1 MLHIGK
7 ESTHSVEEILDK
19 AIKHFGPQGVGLE
32 IEQQTTGAVQ
42 LVGAGGHVLV
52 QAAPL
57 LPDGAEVDIQ
67 TQEFEYDARQFLH
80 KI

>member
-7 ESTHSVEEILDK
+7 ESTYSVEEVLER
-19 AIKHFGPQGVGLE
+19 AVKHFGPQGVGLE
-32 IEQQTTGAVQ
+32 IEQQTIGAVQ

-57 LPDGAEVDIQ
+57 FDGSEVDVQ
-67 TQEFEYDARQFLH
+67 TQEFEYDARQFLL
-80 KI
+80 KV